1 MEEEKRY
8 FYQPDLTT
16 AIIDWS
22 WTFLILVVG
31 IIIGFEYTHFNW
43 ITGIL
48 VAIFIVIAG
57 LSIFSRTVKVTP
69 SKLVFSRVLVHN
81 YMSIPMKDIRQ
92 PVFTKHTMTITI
104 NGEVMTFSFGHRS
117 LVSIQHFMEHSLN
130 KQKD

>member
-22 WTFLILVVG
+22 WILLILVVG
-31 IIIGFEYTHFNW
+31 IIIAFEYTHFNW
-43 ITGIL
+43 ITGVLI
-48 VAIFIVIAG
+48 AIFLLIAC

-69 SKLVFSRVLVHN
+69 SKLVFSRVLVHD

-92 PVFTKHTMTITI
+92 PVFTKHTMTLTI
-104 NGEVMTFSFGHRS
+104 NGEVMTFSFSHRS
-117 LVSIQHFMEHSLN
+117 LVSIQHIMANSLGDQD
-130 KQKD
+130 K